1 MIALKWLFLEKSLM
15 RKLLFLF
22 FFLTSVYANNGWN
35 ALHEAVYEGEIP
47 KVQSL
52 LSTQDI
58 NSTTTAGLSALHIA
72 VKKRDAQMIQF
83 LLLNDAHID
92 AQDNKGFS
100 VLYYAVLQNNIPI
113 AKLLLQHQADPNLKN
128 NIQNAPIHNIAYNN
142 RFEMLELFLLY
153 DVDINATNQHGMKA
167 YDFAQIK
174 GNTGMMLE
182 LSKYK

>member
-1 MIALKWLFLEKSLM
+1 M
-15 RKLLFLF
+15 RKL
-22 FFLTSVYANNGWN
+22 FFLLLLLTCVYANNGWN
-35 ALHEAVYEGEIP
+35 ALHEAVYEGDIP
-47 KVQSL
+47 KVQAL
-52 LSTQDI
+52 LTTQDI
-58 NSTTTAGLSALHIA
+58 NSSTAAGLSGLHIA
-72 VKKRDAQMIQF
+72 VKKRDSKMIQF
-83 LLLNDAHID
+83 LLSNHANVD

-113 AKLLLQHQADPNLKN
+113 AKLLLQHQADPNLEN

-182 LSKYK
+182 LSGYKKH

>member
-1 MIALKWLFLEKSLM
+1 M
-15 RKLLFLF
+15 RKL
-22 FFLTSVYANNGWN
+22 FFLLLLLTHIYANNGWD
-35 ALHEAVYEGEIP
+35 ALHEAIYEGDIP
-47 KVQSL
+47 KVQAL
-52 LSTQDI
+52 LTTQDI
-58 NSTTTAGLSALHIA
+58 NSSTAAGLSGLHIA
-72 VKKRDAQMIQF
+72 VKKRDSKMIQF
-83 LLLNDAHID
+83 LLSNHANVD

-167 YDFAQIK
+167 YDFAKSK

-182 LSKYK
+182 LSKYQ